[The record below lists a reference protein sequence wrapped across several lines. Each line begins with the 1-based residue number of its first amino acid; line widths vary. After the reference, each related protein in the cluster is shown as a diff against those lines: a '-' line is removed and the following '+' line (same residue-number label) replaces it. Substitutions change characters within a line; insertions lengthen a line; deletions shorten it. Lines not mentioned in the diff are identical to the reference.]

1 MKFDPEPSKDFKLG
15 YMLLFGY
22 IMGILSNDD
31 GSENVAKKKTCQSRL
46 FVPLNMSNVS
56 DLSWS

>member
-31 GSENVAKKKTCQSRL
+31 GSENVAKKK
-46 FVPLNMSNVS
+46 NMSIAS
-56 DLSWS
+56 ICPS